1 MRALA
6 ATILLLVLTA
16 SPARADWPETVTDLA
31 GREVTV
37 PAEPERIL
45 LGEGFLLLSLGFV
58 TPDPLASLAGWG
70 GDLKSFDPATYA
82 LFAEAFP
89 ALEEL
94 PTVGLGSFE
103 TFSVEQALGLRP
115 DLVVFSLWQA
125 AGDPEELAAPFEAA
139 GIPVLFVDFY
149 QDPLDNTIRSLE
161 LLGRALG
168 QEERVAAFAA
178 FHEEHLARITDRLS
192 GEQGEGPSV
201 LLHAFPALWPC
212 CWSAGGGGIG
222 EAIGL
227 LGGRNIGADRFPSA
241 NGGQL
246 NLEYVIT
253 QDPEV
258 YIATGVAGAA
268 ADGLQLGSG
277 VGPEEARA
285 SLEAVVEAPGL
296 ATLKATREGR
306 VHGLWN
312 FFNGSPLNIL
322 AVEAMATWIRPDL
335 FGDIDPGATLAE
347 INERFSAVPFEG
359 TYWISLT
366 PPETQ

>member
-1 MRALA
+1 M
-6 ATILLLVLTA
+6 ATAILLLVLA
-16 SPARADWPETVTDLA
+16 AVPARADWPETMTDLA
-31 GREVTV
+31 GREVTI
-37 PAEPERIL
+37 AREPERIL

-58 TPDPLASLAGWG
+58 TSDPVASLAGWG

-89 ALEEL
+89 ALEAL

-103 TFSVEQALGLRP
+103 TFSVEQALALRP

-125 AGDPEELAAPFEAA
+125 ADDPAELAAPFEAA

-168 QEERVAAFAA
+168 QEERVAVFTS
-178 FHEEHLARITDRLS
+178 FYEEHLARIIDRL
-192 GEQGEGPSV
+192 GEEPAKRPSV
-201 LLHAFPALWPC
+201 LLHAFPGLWPC

-222 EAIGL
+222 ETIEL
-227 LGGRNIGADRFPSA
+227 VGGRNIGADRFPTA

-253 QDPEV
+253 QDPEI

-268 ADGLQLGSG
+268 ADGLQVGSG
-277 VGPEEARA
+277 VEADAARA

-296 ATLKATREGR
+296 ATLTATSEGR

-322 AVEAMATWIRPDL
+322 AIEAMAGWIRPDL
-335 FGDIDPGATLAE
+335 FGDIDPHATLAE
-347 INERFSAVPFEG
+347 INERFSAAPFRG
-359 TYWISLT
+359 TYWISLD
-366 PPETQ
+366 PPGPR